1 MHGKPHRPDTCPMK
15 FMSCLEGGLQK
26 QVISARM
33 IHDLIGN
40 HDLIGGPSHDTR
52 FSGDNLV
59 NKPEDKIAN

>member
-1 MHGKPHRPDTCPMK
+1 MHGKPYRPNTCPMD

-40 HDLIGGPSHDTR
+40 HNLTGGPSQNTR
-52 FSGDNLV
+52 FSGGNLV
-59 NKPEDKIAN
+59 NKPEYKNAN